1 MRTNAEKSLKLII
14 QVEKLNIEYKKLS
27 EKIAEH
33 AYQCSYL
40 KMERSSPFSTIVEP
54 CLTDWLERKFEIE
67 YSNCPV
73 TGREYE
79 YKRPYYLAPLMSERD
94 CPHCYA
100 ALQVI
105 KERKLLKQKRGR
117 IKAQITK
124 LAKREI
130 QKELNQ

>member
-1 MRTNAEKSLKLII
+1 MKTNAEKSLELII
-14 QVEKLNIEYKKLS
+14 QVEKLNIEYRVLSDKIGSHIGKCWESKLNINS
-27 EKIAEH
+27 FPAV
-33 AYQCSYL
+33 Y
-40 KMERSSPFSTIVEP
+40 VEP
-54 CLTDWLERKFEIE
+54 CLTDWLEKKFETE

-79 YKRPYYLAPLMSERD
+79 YKKPYWTAPQMTEDD

-117 IKAQITK
+117 VKGQITK

-130 QKELNQ
+130 TNRG